1 MKNKH
6 LLLMSLCIF
15 LGTTM
20 TSISFSQKTD
30 KEIQKNISS
39 KAIKLARKEAK
50 KLKKE
55 GWDVAPGA
63 LPLEKLL
70 EKSFTK
76 AEQETDKGAVKYIF
90 ADGNG
95 VGQTKTAAETQALFT
110 AKLNLASQIESNV
123 NGLVSSSL
131 ANQQL
136 DKDDAASITQVI
148 ANSKELI
155 SAQLGYVEPTFKIY
169 RTPTGN
175 KENSEVQMR
184 IFYDTEQSLQIAKKV
199 IQKELKDKLKINE
212 DQLNKMMGIQ

>member
-1 MKNKH
+1 M
-6 LLLMSLCIF
+6 F
-15 LGTTM
+15 LGITM

-30 KEIQKNISS
+30 KEIQKSISS
-39 KAIKLARKEAK
+39 KAIKLARKEAN

-76 AEQETDKGAVKYIF
+76 AEQETDKGAAKYIF

-95 VGQTKTAAETQALFT
+95 VAQTKTAAEIQALTF
-110 AKLNLASQIESNV
+110 AKLALASQIESNV
-123 NGLVSSSL
+123 NALVSGSV

-136 DKDDAASITQVI
+136 DKNDAESITQAV

-169 RTPTGN
+169 RTPNGN
-175 KENSEVQMR
+175 PENVEVQIR
-184 IFYDTEQSLQIAKKV
+184 LFYDTEQSLQIAKKV